1 MGFFATFWTW
11 LNAQLT
17 GYISQ
22 NTARVAAAI
31 EPAVIVLATVYIMG
45 WGYLQMTGRADEP
58 FSTGLKRIIRLVVV
72 IGISLHLWLYN
83 DVIVDTFYRAPSQ
96 LASAVIGV
104 SDPID
109 TVDAIW
115 TRGGA
120 VADTLL
126 KQSFPGFSGLNFSAM
141 IMGAVVWL
149 MVGLLCIYV
158 MFLIALS
165 SIASAVLL
173 AVGPIFIALCL
184 FDTTRR
190 FFEAWIAQLANYA
203 LITILTVLVSAL
215 LLHVMES
222 YAAQTAARGATLKT
236 VDALDMVLMAALVL
250 LLIRQI
256 MPIASGLAGGI
267 ALSSFSS
274 FSRPLL
280 WISRKGQ
287 TMGGTGLAGV
297 RISKSIYT
305 DIAGPS
311 EARSPAADWGTRT
324 GNAGEPS
331 WRAP

>member
-11 LNAQLT
+11 LTAQLT
-17 GYISQ
+17 GYISE

-58 FSTGLKRIIRLVVV
+58 FSTGLMRIIRLVVV

-115 TRGGA
+115 TRGGT
-120 VADTLL
+120 VAD
-126 KQSFPGFSGLNFSAM
+126 GLWKLGTAPYLGMNFGSMVMAV
-141 IMGAVVWL
+141 VVWL
-149 MVGLLCIYV
+149 TVGLLCIYV

-203 LITILTVLVSAL
+203 LITILTVLVAAL
-215 LLHVMES
+215 LLHLMES
-222 YAAQTAARGATLKT
+222 YAAQTAARGATLKI
-236 VDALDMVLMAALVL
+236 VDALDLVLMATLVL
-250 LLIRQI
+250 LLMRQI
-256 MPIASGLAGGI
+256 MPIASALAGGI

-274 FSRPLL
+274 VSRSLL
-280 WISRKGQ
+280 WAGRRGR
-287 TMGGTGLAGV
+287 TMGGTALAAL
-297 RISKSIYT
+297 RWSKSSHVQ
-305 DIAGPS
+305 IAGPS
-311 EARSPAADWGTRT
+311 GGQTMVVERGNSIGAT
-324 GNAGEPS
+324 GEHA